1 MMLRCLLRAKPDTI
15 ETRKRTGGVFDSG
28 HRYFNDFEEREQMA
42 RFIYVDFENVP
53 NVEIQEIK
61 DTRILLFIG
70 QSQKRLSTSIVKA
83 IQPLGKNVEWVQI
96 TGTGKNALDFH
107 IAYYLAMNKAQ
118 PNCEHFIISRDAG
131 FDPLIAHA
139 NGLGQKVKRVVSFAD
154 VFQKI
159 GLSKEL
165 EGKYKKV
172 KEHLMKQQKTRRPKS
187 RKTLSSFIEATF
199 QKKIGTGETNKL
211 IENLF
216 RDGIMEE
223 KNRRISYL
231 D

>member
-1 MMLRCLLRAKPDTI
+1 MAKI
-15 ETRKRTGGVFDSG
+15 
-28 HRYFNDFEEREQMA
+28 
-42 RFIYVDFENVP
+42 IYVDFENVP
-53 NVEIQEIK
+53 NVEIQETG

-96 TGTGKNALDFH
+96 NGSGKNALDFH

-118 PNCEHFIISRDAG
+118 PNTEHFIISKDAG
-131 FDPLIAHA
+131 FDPLIAHV

-159 GLSKEL
+159 GLGKEL
-165 EGKYKKV
+165 EVKYKKV
-172 KEHLMKQQKTRRPKS
+172 KENLMKQQKTKRPKS
-187 RKTLSSFIEATF
+187 RKTLTSFIEATF
-199 QKKIGTGETNKL
+199 QKKISVGETNKL

-216 RDGIMEE
+216 RDGLLEE
-223 KNRRISYL
+223 KSKRISYL

>member
-1 MMLRCLLRAKPDTI
+1 MEK
-15 ETRKRTGGVFDSG
+15 
-28 HRYFNDFEEREQMA
+28 EQTMEKI
-42 RFIYVDFENVP
+42 IYVDFENVP
-53 NVEIQEIK
+53 NVEIQETT

-83 IQPLGKNVEWVQI
+83 IQPLGKNVEWIQI
-96 TGTGKNALDFH
+96 NGSGKNALDFH
-107 IAYYLAMNKAQ
+107 IAYYLAMYKPQ
-118 PNCEHFIISRDAG
+118 PNTEHFIISKDAG
-131 FDPLIAHA
+131 FDPLIAHV
-139 NGLGQKVKRVVSFAD
+139 NGLGQKVRRVVSFAD

-159 GLSKEL
+159 GLGKDL

-172 KEHLMKQQKTRRPKS
+172 KEILMKQQKTRRPKS
-187 RKTLSSFIEATF
+187 RKTLTSFIETTF
-199 QKKIGTGETNKL
+199 QKKISTAETNKL

-223 KNRRISYL
+223 KSKRISYL

>member
-1 MMLRCLLRAKPDTI
+1 MEKI
-15 ETRKRTGGVFDSG
+15 
-28 HRYFNDFEEREQMA
+28 
-42 RFIYVDFENVP
+42 IYVDFENVP
-53 NVEIQEIK
+53 NVEIQETG
-61 DTRILLFIG
+61 DTKILLFIG

-96 TGTGKNALDFH
+96 NGSGKNALDFH

-118 PNCEHFIISRDAG
+118 PNTEHFVISKDAG
-131 FDPLIAHA
+131 FDPLIAHV
-139 NGLGQKVKRVVSFAD
+139 NTLGQKVKRVVSFAD

-159 GLSKEL
+159 GLGKEL
-165 EGKYKKV
+165 EGKYRKV
-172 KEHLMKQQKTRRPKS
+172 KENLLKQQKARRPKS

-199 QKKIGTGETNKL
+199 QKQISPGETNKL

-216 RDGIMEE
+216 RDGLLEE
-223 KNRRISYL
+223 KSRRISYL

>member
-1 MMLRCLLRAKPDTI
+1 MAKI
-15 ETRKRTGGVFDSG
+15 
-28 HRYFNDFEEREQMA
+28 
-42 RFIYVDFENVP
+42 IYVDFENVP
-53 NVEIQEIK
+53 NVEIQETG

-96 TGTGKNALDFH
+96 NGSGKNALDFH

-118 PNCEHFIISRDAG
+118 PNTEHFIISKDAG
-131 FDPLIAHA
+131 FDPLIAHV
-139 NGLGQKVKRVVSFAD
+139 NGLGQKVNRVVSFAD

-159 GLSKEL
+159 GLGKEL
-165 EGKYKKV
+165 EVKYKKV
-172 KEHLMKQQKTRRPKS
+172 KENLMKQQKTKRPKS
-187 RKTLSSFIEATF
+187 RKTLTSFIEATF
-199 QKKIGTGETNKL
+199 QKKISTGETNKL

-216 RDGIMEE
+216 RDGLLEE
-223 KNRRISYL
+223 KSKRISYL

>member
-1 MMLRCLLRAKPDTI
+1 MEKT
-15 ETRKRTGGVFDSG
+15 
-28 HRYFNDFEEREQMA
+28 
-42 RFIYVDFENVP
+42 IYVDFENVP
-53 NVEIQEIK
+53 NIEIQETR
-61 DTRILLFIG
+61 DTKILLFIG

-96 TGTGKNALDFH
+96 KGSGKNALDFH
-107 IAYYLAMNKAQ
+107 IAYYLAINKAE
-118 PNCEHFIISRDAG
+118 PNTEHFVISKDAG

-139 NGLGQKVKRVVSFAD
+139 NTLGQKVRRVVSFAD

-159 GLSKEL
+159 GLGKEL

-172 KEHLMKQQKTRRPKS
+172 RENLMKQQKARRPKS
-187 RKTLSSFIEATF
+187 RKTLTSFIEATF
-199 QKKIGTGETNKL
+199 QKQISTGETNKL

-216 RDGIMEE
+216 REGLLEE
-223 KNRRISYL
+223 KSKRISYM

>member
-1 MMLRCLLRAKPDTI
+1 MAKI
-15 ETRKRTGGVFDSG
+15 
-28 HRYFNDFEEREQMA
+28 
-42 RFIYVDFENVP
+42 IYVDFENVP
-53 NVEIQEIK
+53 NVEVQETR

-83 IQPLGKNVEWVQI
+83 IQPLGKNVEWIQI
-96 TGTGKNALDFH
+96 NGSGKNALDFH
-107 IAYYLAMNKAQ
+107 IAYYLAMNQAQ
-118 PNCEHFIISRDAG
+118 PNTEHFIISKDAG
-131 FDPLIAHA
+131 FDPLIAHV

-159 GLSKEL
+159 GLGKEL

-172 KEHLMKQQKTRRPKS
+172 KENLMKQQKARRPKS
-187 RKTLSSFIEATF
+187 RKSLSSFIEATF
-199 QKKIGTGETNKL
+199 QKKISAGETNKL

-216 RDGIMEE
+216 RDGLLEE
-223 KNRRISYL
+223 KSKRISYL

>member
-1 MMLRCLLRAKPDTI
+1 M
-15 ETRKRTGGVFDSG
+15 RKI
-28 HRYFNDFEEREQMA
+28 
-42 RFIYVDFENVP
+42 IYVDFENVP
-53 NVEIQEIK
+53 NVEIQETG
-61 DTRILLFIG
+61 DTKILLFIG

-96 TGTGKNALDFH
+96 IGSGKNALDFH

-118 PNCEHFIISRDAG
+118 PNAEHFVISKDAG
-131 FDPLIAHA
+131 FDPLIAHV
-139 NGLGQKVKRVVSFAD
+139 NTLGQKVKRVVSFAD

-159 GLSKEL
+159 GLGKEL
-165 EGKYKKV
+165 EGKYRKV
-172 KEHLMKQQKTRRPKS
+172 KENLLKQQKARRPKS

-199 QKKIGTGETNKL
+199 QKQIGPGETNKL

-216 RDGIMEE
+216 RDGLLEE
-223 KNRRISYL
+223 KSRRISYL